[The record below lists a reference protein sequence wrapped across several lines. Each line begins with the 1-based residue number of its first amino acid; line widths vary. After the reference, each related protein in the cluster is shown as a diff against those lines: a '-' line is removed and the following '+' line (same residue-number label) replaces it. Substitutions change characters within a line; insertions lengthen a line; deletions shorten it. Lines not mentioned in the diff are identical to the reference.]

1 MQLLHLAAD
10 SWMEAVGG
18 SGEGR
23 QREGRRPRAESEGR
37 RRGEREEGRDREREK
52 LGRGREGEAE
62 KGQLIAV
69 ILLIYSSYK
78 EN

>member
-1 MQLLHLAAD
+1 MQLLHLASD
-10 SWMEAVGG
+10 SWMEAVEG

-52 LGRGREGEAE
+52 LGRGREEAE

>member
-10 SWMEAVGG
+10 SSGG
-18 SGEGR
+18 SG
-23 QREGRRPRAESEGR
+23 GRREETERRQETKSRGEGR
-37 RRGEREEGRDREREK
+37 RRGEREEGRDRERGKTGEGQK
-52 LGRGREGEAE
+52 KGEAE
-62 KGQLIAV
+62 GQLIAV